1 MSATAPALP
10 DEAQALVDFVK
21 KRHGEAC
28 VRHDYLRKRWEK
40 WYRLYRSR
48 QDFKRT
54 YASTQPRD
62 VDEVLN
68 DARSKFGA
76 DLFIPY
82 VYSVIE
88 TTVPKLL
95 ANNPKM
101 NLTPAPVHES
111 AVPNMDLTMLEEHA
125 DTLSLV
131 FDRAQTKMRYPV
143 TSQVV
148 AKSGLIYGLG
158 VGKMCWHTEWKRS
171 QPRVERALVHQA
183 DGPEWVTGRY
193 DKMVYDGP
201 KAEALDIFD
210 WLPDPNMWEMSN
222 CGFAIDRRWR
232 SADYI
237 KQMLATGAWE
247 LPAGVDLEMLLSQ
260 GNDQA
265 RDELWKMRM
274 EAGGYVNAG
283 NPRRGEHLHEVW
295 EYHDGEDV
303 ITVIDGAVPVQ
314 AGPNPYWHGDLP
326 FTIYRPTIVP
336 HELCGIGE
344 PEAVEDLQEEMN
356 ALRSQRRDNANL
368 VLQRPFAYFDGLVN
382 VDDVVFG
389 PGMMIPTDA
398 DPKDVLFPIPLQDI
412 PASSYQEEIRL
423 QGDIMRVTGIN
434 DMESGAGDAGQQT
447 TATGAQLVHAAANV
461 RIANKTMLLV
471 AEHVGPQAEMMLALY
486 QQKVTSTTYVAG
498 PPKPG
503 DGYAPWRYYVLS
515 PETLM
520 DDWLIEADGGA
531 MAAEN
536 TPQNRDDA
544 TRLFNMFGQDPNIR
558 PDLLRGEVLRK
569 MGIKEWQKMIVP
581 QEPRYPQHVVA
592 QALQQLGTEL
602 HAAGADPAA
611 FVTHAE
617 QVLDALNQADQQAQG
632 QGAPA
637 AGAPGAGA
645 APGQLG
651 AGPVDTAQAPPR

>member
-1 MSATAPALP
+1 MPATAPNLP
-10 DEAQALVDFVK
+10 DEAQALVEFVS
-21 KRHGEAC
+21 KRHGEAS
-28 VRHDYLRKRWEK
+28 VRHDFLRKRWEK

-48 QDFKRT
+48 QDFKRS
-54 YASTQPRD
+54 YASTRPRD
-62 VDEVLN
+62 VDEVIR
-68 DARSKFGA
+68 DAQNKFGA

-82 VYSVIE
+82 VFSVIE
-88 TTVPKLL
+88 TTGPKLL
-95 ANNPKM
+95 AENPKM
-101 NLTPAPVHES
+101 NLTPAPVHAS
-111 AVPNMDLTMLEEHA
+111 AVPNLDLSMLEEHA

-131 FDRAQTKMRYPV
+131 FDRAQTKMRYPL
-143 TSQVV
+143 TAQIV

-171 QPRVERALVHQA
+171 VPRVQRALVYEA
-183 DGPEWVTGRY
+183 GKPEWVEGRY

-210 WLPDPNMWEMSN
+210 WLPDPNMWAMDN

-232 SADYI
+232 DGEYL
-237 KQMLATGAWE
+237 KRMFATGAWE
-247 LPAGVDLEMLLSQ
+247 LPPGVDMDDVLS
-260 GNDQA
+260 GGSDKA
-265 RDELWKMRM
+265 RDEIWADRM
-274 EAGGYVNAG
+274 ATAG
-283 NPRRGEHLHEVW
+283 NYRPGAEKRGDHLHEVW

-303 ITVIDGAVPVQ
+303 IVILDRWCPVQ
-314 AGPNPYWHGDLP
+314 AGANPYWHGELP
-326 FTIYRPTIVP
+326 FDIFRPTVVP

-344 PEAVEDLQEEMN
+344 PEAIEDLQEEMN

-368 VLQRPFAYFDGLVN
+368 VLQRPFAYFDGLVD

-412 PASSYQEEIRL
+412 PGSSYQEEMRL

-471 AEHVGPQAEMMLALY
+471 AEFITPQAEQMLALF
-486 QQKVTSTTYVAG
+486 QQKVTSTAYIPG

-503 DGYAPWRYYVLS
+503 DGVAQWRYYVLS
-515 PETLM
+515 PETM
-520 DDWLIEADGGA
+520 ADDWLIEADGGS
-531 MAAEN
+531 MAAKN
-536 TPQNRDDA
+536 VPQERDDA
-544 TRLFNMFGQDPNIR
+544 TRMWNMFANDPHVR
-558 PDLLRGEVLRK
+558 PDKVRGHVLRK
-569 MGIKEWQKMIVP
+569 MDVKDWQTWIVP
-581 QEPRYPQHVVA
+581 AEQQYAQHVVA
-592 QALQQLGTEL
+592 GMLQQVGTEL
-602 HAAGADPAA
+602 EAAGADPSA

-617 QVLDALNQADQQAQG
+617 QVLDQLNQQDQQQQAQG
-632 QGAPA
+632 V
-637 AGAPGAGA
+637 APGP

-651 AGPVDTAQAPPR
+651 PGATDTAQGPPQ